1 MEKIEELMLKVIS
14 LSMPFLFL
22 MLLAIQIHCLL
33 NHCLGGE

>member
-1 MEKIEELMLKVIS
+1 MEKLEELMLKLIS

-22 MLLAIQIHCLL
+22 LLLFTQIHCLL